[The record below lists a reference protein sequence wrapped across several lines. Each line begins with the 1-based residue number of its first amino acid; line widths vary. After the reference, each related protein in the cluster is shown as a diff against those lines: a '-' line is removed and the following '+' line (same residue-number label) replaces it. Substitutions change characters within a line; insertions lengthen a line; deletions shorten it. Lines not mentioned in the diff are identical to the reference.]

1 MSDRLKS
8 AYNVEVVPKL
18 QEIFNYANKHDV
30 PRVQK
35 IVINRGLGQLAQNDQ
50 ILQYSIEEIAKITGQ
65 RPIVTKARKAIAA
78 FKIKEDMPVGITVT
92 LRGMKM
98 YNFLDRLINLALPRI
113 RDFRG
118 LSNLSF
124 DPNGNYNLGLD
135 EQLMFPEID
144 YDKLLNISGKKFIQG
159 MDIAIVT
166 TAKTQ
171 EETCCLLKNLG
182 IPFQPTGK

>member
-1 MSDRLKS
+1 MSDRLKT

-78 FKIKEDMPVGITVT
+78 FKIKEDMPVGIDCTRY
-92 LRGMKM
+92 L
-98 YNFLDRLINLALPRI
+98 
-113 RDFRG
+113 
-118 LSNLSF
+118 
-124 DPNGNYNLGLD
+124 
-135 EQLMFPEID
+135 
-144 YDKLLNISGKKFIQG
+144 
-159 MDIAIVT
+159 
-166 TAKTQ
+166 
-171 EETCCLLKNLG
+171 
-182 IPFQPTGK
+182 

>member
-1 MSDRLKS
+1 MSDRLKT

-78 FKIKEDMPVGITVT
+78 FTAS
-92 LRGMKM
+92 RGVAKYAMQ
-98 YNFLDRLINLALPRI
+98 
-113 RDFRG
+113 
-118 LSNLSF
+118 LS
-124 DPNGNYNLGLD
+124 
-135 EQLMFPEID
+135 
-144 YDKLLNISGKKFIQG
+144 
-159 MDIAIVT
+159 A
-166 TAKTQ
+166 
-171 EETCCLLKNLG
+171 
-182 IPFQPTGK
+182 